1 MKITKFTTF
10 YKIEFDKNNRKRE
23 MFYAQ
28 DLMDSLSTV
37 NYITEEKE
45 PFCYLLSPD
54 NLRVPRGIHF
64 LQIN

>member
-45 PFCYLLSPD
+45 PFCYLFFYL
-54 NLRVPRGIHF
+54 LIT
-64 LQIN
+64 